1 MGFTTSTVSHDRN
14 LKQLGRQIAKG
25 TLKVYIQNWI
35 NIFS

>member
-1 MGFTTSTVSHDRN
+1 MGFIKSTVTHDRN
-14 LKQLGRQIAKG
+14 LKQLGRQIAQG

>member
-1 MGFTTSTVSHDRN
+1 MGFTISTVTHDRN
-14 LKQLGRQIAKG
+14 LKQLGQQITKG